1 MQTQLPPRTL
11 LSLALSLL
19 FLSTAWARRRCSSAS
34 PQLLSQLQSQANI
47 TRDTATLL
55 EPYIHLQNLNTPT
68 LRAACTEH
76 PVAFPSED
84 TLRQL
89 SKPRFLSTVYTTLDR
104 VWHQVGALK
113 QQFLKTQAFPELES
127 TRQNIQGI
135 RNNVYCMAQLL
146 HRPLEIP
153 EPTQAYS
160 GTSQSTTITPGAFQT
175 RIDSCRF
182 LWGYHCFMG
191 SVGRV
196 FSEWEDGSRRS
207 RRHSP
212 LRAQRKGVRR
222 IRPSRSSQGRMPRAQ
237 VPR

>member
-1 MQTQLPPRTL
+1 MHTRLPPRTL

-19 FLSTAWARRRCSSAS
+19 LLSAAWARRRCPSSS

-47 TRDTATLL
+47 TGNTASLL
-55 EPYIHLQNLNTPT
+55 EPYIHLQNLKAPA
-68 LRAACTEH
+68 LRATCTEH

-89 SKPRFLSTVYTTLDR
+89 SKPRFLSTVHATLGR
-104 VWHQVGALK
+104 VWHQLGALK
-113 QQFLKTQAFPELES
+113 QQFPKAEDFPELEIA
-127 TRQNIQGI
+127 RLNIQGI
-135 RNNVYCMAQLL
+135 KNNVYCMARLL
-146 HRPLEIP
+146 HQPLEIP
-153 EPTQAYS
+153 EPTQAAS
-160 GTSQSTTITPGAFQT
+160 GASQSTTITPGAFQT

-196 FSEWEDGSRRS
+196 FSEWGDGSRRS

-212 LRAQRKGVRR
+212 LWARRKGARR
-222 IRPSRSSQGRMPRAQ
+222 IRPSRSSQSPMPRAQ
-237 VPR
+237 GPR